1 MKELH
6 LPLNIDLITMQCK
19 PEEDFEIYSYMD
31 FNRKKIEVF
40 VNDEVPIKINVD
52 KIAKKRLNIK
62 NFWNEVQDVKFK
74 VDFAKDEF
82 IVIYYIKD

>member
-19 PEEDFEIYSYMD
+19 PDDNFEIYSYMD

-74 VDFAKDEF
+74 VDFAKDEL